1 MIRIANHSPNR
12 FTGWIRR
19 NVDSVPPHS
28 SGIISGVRYQIGQR
42 TGEDTY
48 ACHLLVD
55 LAPGERRELD
65 LFASDAAEPVR
76 HPPNPASWY
85 GGPLKLNGEELQ
97 MVSLTEDGPSWV
109 AYLRLRH
116 GNALV
121 SEVWLRQYPGEP
133 WADGRILTGCS
144 DPRSSELL
152 EQVPDLSLQ
161 FGTGI
166 MFVEGREWLE
176 PLSYGRDQADGQG
189 FALPFQV
196 LWREHATA
204 GQLVSFSAIHRRQIG
219 CVGIEQ
225 LLPDGNPVYPAT
237 FNPVAWTRQHLP
249 KAIEALHDYR
259 QPTVG
264 IAPTSTQTGAQEDQC
279 FVRGEALLQGG
290 AGAEHVAYLS
300 ALKYAQRPCHHYE
313 SDGTPLDLDRHPG
326 MFFWSSRPHRL
337 SQDRLGKDRDL
348 APWDVPGEWFGAD
361 RQHWL
366 LGTLAAA
373 DRIFGCPLLQR
384 LLEHQATAFLAGE
397 TIDPALSTS
406 HSGSARSPGYAGMV
420 AVHLY
425 RGLANRDLAERV
437 KQRMRRRIREVYIP
451 ELIGQPG
458 DLWDIRAD
466 DRILADLDLPIK
478 AAAWAEAKQILDPN
492 DDAPAW
498 LRGLMAS
505 VLARKGDVRTLHRDL
520 QALDEGAISEDIQQ
534 IAAELDVSCYGAGVM
549 LWQQSLG
556 AYGIEL
562 ASSYFGVP
570 EGRELAL
577 FAAKAVMDHGWRKEG
592 ETWQFW
598 ENVGY
603 LLGDVLPD
611 HEYEEGVG
619 AHRTGWFDSSWSL
632 PGLAVVLRHEPD
644 NEVAREIWAQVASNG
659 GSWVPP
665 GVPA

>member
-1 MIRIANHSPNR
+1 MIRLANHSLNR

-19 NVDSVPPHS
+19 NVDSVPPHH
-28 SGIISGVRYQIGQR
+28 SGIISGVRYQIGNR

-55 LAPGERRELD
+55 MAPGERRELD
-65 LFASDAAEPVR
+65 LFAADAVEPVR

-85 GGPLKLNGEELQ
+85 GGPLKLNGEEMQ

-109 AYLRLRH
+109 AHLRLRH

-121 SEVWLRQYPGEP
+121 SEVWLRQYHGEP
-133 WADGRILTGCS
+133 WADGRILTVCS
-144 DPRSSELL
+144 DPQSSELI
-152 EQVPDLSLQ
+152 EQVPDLLLQ
-161 FGTGI
+161 FGSGI
-166 MFVEGREWLE
+166 IFIEGREWHQ

-196 LWREHATA
+196 FWREHAPSEYVV
-204 GQLVSFSAIHRRQIG
+204 GFYGLHLRQIG

-225 LLPDGNPVYPAT
+225 LLPDGNPVYPST
-237 FNPVAWTRQHLP
+237 FNPVTWTRKHAP
-249 KAIEALHDYR
+249 RAIEALHDYR

-279 FVRGEALLQGG
+279 FVRGESLLPGG

-313 SDGTPLDLDRHPG
+313 SDGTPLDLARHPG
-326 MFFWSSRPHRL
+326 LFFWSSRPHRL
-337 SQDRLGKDRDL
+337 SPDRLGKTRDL

-437 KQRMRRRIREVYIP
+437 KQRMRHRIREVYIP
-451 ELIGQPG
+451 ELSDLPG
-458 DLWDIRAD
+458 NLWDVRAD
-466 DRILADLDLPIK
+466 DRILADIDLPMK
-478 AAAWAEAKQILDPN
+478 AVAWAEAKQILDPN

-498 LRGLMAS
+498 LRSLMAG
-505 VLARKGDVRTLHRDL
+505 VLARKGDVRTLRRELIAVEEDDL
-520 QALDEGAISEDIQQ
+520 ALAIQS
-534 IAAELDVSCYGAGVM
+534 IAEILDFDCYGAGVM

-556 AYGIEL
+556 SYGIEL

-577 FAAKAVMDHGWRKEG
+577 AAARAVVDHGWIKEG

-603 LLGDVLPD
+603 RGGDILPIKQ
-611 HEYEEGVG
+611 YQEGVG
-619 AHRTGWFDSSWSL
+619 AHRTGWFDHTWAV
-632 PGLAVVLRHEPD
+632 PGLAVILRHEPD